1 MQNKYKKNLSKL
13 NENIKTLELKLEKIN
28 NKKK

>member
-1 MQNKYKKNLSKL
+1 MQNKYKKNLLKL